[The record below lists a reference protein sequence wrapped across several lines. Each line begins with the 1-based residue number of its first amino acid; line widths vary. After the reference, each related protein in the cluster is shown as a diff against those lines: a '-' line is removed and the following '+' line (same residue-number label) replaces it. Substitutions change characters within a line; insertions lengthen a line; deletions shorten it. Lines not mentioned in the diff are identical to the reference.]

1 MFKITLANGTVIE
14 ASTMEELVQELDVIT
29 DLFVAAKAPRA
40 TGMSKAE
47 KWEKNKADRE
57 AEREEFYKT
66 HKKVRS
72 AEENRAL
79 VYEAMGYVPKSGM
92 YFDKALYKAT
102 AKKLGVLG
110 KSGKVVGTYELIK

>member
-1 MFKITLANGTVIE
+1 MLKVTMANGTVIE
-14 ASTMEELVQELDVIT
+14 ASTIEELEAIKG
-29 DLFVAAKAPRA
+29 LFVTEKAPRS

-47 KWEKNKADRE
+47 KWEKQKADRE

-66 HKKVRS
+66 HKKIRS
-72 AEENRAL
+72 ADENRAL

>member
-1 MFKITLANGTVIE
+1 MLKITMANGTVVE
-14 ASTMEELVQELDVIT
+14 ASTIEELEAIKG
-29 DLFVAAKAPRA
+29 LFVTEKAPRS

-47 KWEKNKADRE
+47 KWEKNKTDKKAK
-57 AEREEFYKT
+57 REEFYKT
-66 HKKVRS
+66 HKKIRS
-72 AEENRAL
+72 ADENRAL

-110 KSGKVVGTYELIK
+110 KSDKVVGTYELIK

>member
-1 MFKITLANGTVIE
+1 MLKVTMANGTVIE
-14 ASTMEELVQELDVIT
+14 ASTIEELEAIKS
-29 DLFVAAKAPRA
+29 LFVTEKAPRA
-40 TGMSKAE
+40 TGMSRAE
-47 KWEKNKADRE
+47 KWEKQKADRE
-57 AEREEFYKT
+57 SEREEFYKT
-66 HKKVRS
+66 HKKIRS

-79 VYEAMGYVPKSGM
+79 VYAAMGYVPKSGM

>member
-1 MFKITLANGTVIE
+1 MLKITMANGTVIE
-14 ASTMEELVQELDVIT
+14 ASTIEELEAIKG
-29 DLFVAAKAPRA
+29 LFVTEKAPRA

-47 KWEKNKADRE
+47 KWEKNQADRK
-57 AEREEFYKT
+57 AEREEFFKI
-66 HKKVRS
+66 HKKIRS
-72 AEENRAL
+72 ADENRAL

>member
-1 MFKITLANGTVIE
+1 MLKVTMANGTVIE
-14 ASTMEELVQELDVIT
+14 ASTIEELEAIKG
-29 DLFVAAKAPRA
+29 LFATEKAPRS

-47 KWEKNKADRE
+47 KWEKKKADRE
-57 AEREEFYKT
+57 AEKEEFFKT
-66 HKKVRS
+66 HKKIRS

-79 VYEAMGYVPKSGM
+79 VYETMGYVPKSGM

-110 KSGKVVGTYELIK
+110 KSGKVVGTYALIK

>member
-1 MFKITLANGTVIE
+1 MLKITMANGTVIE
-14 ASTMEELVQELDVIT
+14 ASTIEELEAIKG
-29 DLFVAAKAPRA
+29 LFVTEKAPRS

-47 KWEKNKADRE
+47 RWEKNKADRE
-57 AEREEFYKT
+57 AEREEFFKT
-66 HKKVRS
+66 HKKIRS
-72 AEENRAL
+72 ADENRAL

-110 KSGKVVGTYELIK
+110 KSGKVIGTYELIK

>member
-1 MFKITLANGTVIE
+1 MLKVTMANGTVIE
-14 ASTMEELVQELDVIT
+14 ASTIEELEAIKG
-29 DLFVAAKAPRA
+29 LFATEKAPRS

-47 KWEKNKADRE
+47 KWEKQKADRE

-66 HKKVRS
+66 HKKIRS
-72 AEENRAL
+72 ADENRAL

>member
-1 MFKITLANGTVIE
+1 MLKITMANGTVIE
-14 ASTMEELVQELDVIT
+14 ASTIEELEAIKG
-29 DLFVAAKAPRA
+29 LFVTEKAPRS

-47 KWEKNKADRE
+47 RWEKNKADRE
-57 AEREEFYKT
+57 AEREEFFKT
-66 HKKVRS
+66 HKKIRS
-72 AEENRAL
+72 AEENRAI
-79 VYEAMGYVPKSGM
+79 VYETMGYVPKSGM

>member
-1 MFKITLANGTVIE
+1 MFSIDEIKILVALGFTTEQIVAMSNEGSEE
-14 ASTMEELVQELDVIT
+14 AS
-29 DLFVAAKAPRA
+29 KPSRS

-47 KWEKNKADRE
+47 RWEKNKADRE
-57 AEREEFYKT
+57 AEREEFFKT
-66 HKKVRS
+66 HKKIRS
-72 AEENRAL
+72 ADENRAL

-110 KSGKVVGTYELIK
+110 KSGKVIGTYELIK

>member
-1 MFKITLANGTVIE
+1 MLKVTMANGTVIE
-14 ASTMEELVQELDVIT
+14 ASTIEELEAIKG
-29 DLFVAAKAPRA
+29 LFVTEKAPRS

-47 KWEKNKADRE
+47 RWEKNKADRE
-57 AEREEFYKT
+57 AEREEFFKT
-66 HKKVRS
+66 HKKIRS

>member
-1 MFKITLANGTVIE
+1 MLKVTMANGTVIE
-14 ASTMEELVQELDVIT
+14 ASTIEELEAIKG
-29 DLFVAAKAPRA
+29 LFATEKAPRS

-47 KWEKNKADRE
+47 KWEKQKADRE

-66 HKKVRS
+66 HKKIRS
-72 AEENRAL
+72 ADENRAL

-110 KSGKVVGTYELIK
+110 KSGKVVGTYEEIK

>member
-1 MFKITLANGTVIE
+1 MLKVTMANGTVIE
-14 ASTMEELVQELDVIT
+14 ASTIEELEAIKG
-29 DLFVAAKAPRA
+29 LFVTEKAPRA

-47 KWEKNKADRE
+47 KWEKSQADKK

-72 AEENRAL
+72 ADENRAL

-92 YFDKALYKAT
+92 YFDRALYKAT

-110 KSGKVVGTYELIK
+110 KSGKVIGTYELIK

>member
-1 MFKITLANGTVIE
+1 MLKVTMANGTVIE
-14 ASTMEELVQELDVIT
+14 ASTIEELEAIKG
-29 DLFVAAKAPRA
+29 LFVTEKAPRA
-40 TGMSKAE
+40 TGMSRAE
-47 KWEKNKADRE
+47 KWEKNQADKK

-66 HKKVRS
+66 HKKIRS
-72 AEENRAL
+72 ADENRAL

>member
-1 MFKITLANGTVIE
+1 MLKVTMANGTVIE
-14 ASTMEELVQELDVIT
+14 ASTIEELEAIKG
-29 DLFVAAKAPRA
+29 LFVTEKAPRA

-47 KWEKNKADRE
+47 KWEKKKADKK
-57 AEREEFYKT
+57 AETEEFYKT
-66 HKKVRS
+66 HKKIRS
-72 AEENRAL
+72 ADENRAL
-79 VYEAMGYVPKSGM
+79 VYAAMGYVPKSGM

>member
-1 MFKITLANGTVIE
+1 MLKITMANGTVIE
-14 ASTMEELVQELDVIT
+14 ASTIEELEAIKG
-29 DLFVAAKAPRA
+29 LFVTEKAPRS

-47 KWEKNKADRE
+47 TWEKNKADRE
-57 AEREEFYKT
+57 ADREEFFKT
-66 HKKVRS
+66 HKKIRS
-72 AEENRAL
+72 ADENRAL
-79 VYEAMGYVPKSGM
+79 VYEAMGYVPRSGM

>member
-1 MFKITLANGTVIE
+1 MLKITMANGTVIE
-14 ASTMEELVQELDVIT
+14 ASTIEELEAIKGF
-29 DLFVAAKAPRA
+29 FVTEKAPRS

-57 AEREEFYKT
+57 EFFKT
-66 HKKVRS
+66 HKKIRS
-72 AEENRAL
+72 ADENRAL

>member
-1 MFKITLANGTVIE
+1 MLKIIMANGTTIE
-14 ASTMEELVQELDVIT
+14 ASTVEELETIKG
-29 DLFVAAKAPRA
+29 LFVTEKAPRS

-47 KWEKNKADRE
+47 RWEKNKADRE
-57 AEREEFYKT
+57 AEREEFFKT
-66 HKKVRS
+66 HKKIRS
-72 AEENRAL
+72 ADENRAL
-79 VYEAMGYVPKSGM
+79 VYETMGYVPKSGM